1 MDDSKQLELS
11 LKTLAATIFL
21 GVAGDLLLRDVPWG
35 IGFAIYAFVIL
46 AVGVYLHRNN
56 PRTFGKGVLYVIPP
70 ALLFA
75 SMFAWR
81 DSDDLR
87 VLNGLCF
94 ALLVGV
100 LALRVRSGNIGTAS
114 ITDYPYRLVCR
125 WLGFL
130 SDFIVLVRLEGRSKE
145 LSNLKFG
152 NSVAA
157 TARGL
162 LIAAP
167 LLIVFG
173 VLFAS
178 ADAVF
183 SHFAAKAFS
192 FDVGAVV
199 SNFSVFTICLWITG
213 GFLRRIFLAQ
223 EVLGPVV
230 APPKVFKIGITEIAI
245 VLSTLNALF
254 LAFVAVQV
262 RYLFGGH
269 ALVQRT
275 AHLSYAE
282 YARQGFFELV
292 TVAMLGLVVLVACHS
307 VLRRDNTRDW
317 RWFASLAFCLVSLI
331 LVVMASAVTRM
342 HMYVEVYG
350 ITRDRLYATAVLG
363 WVSLIIMWFCS
374 TTLRQRPERFA
385 AGALASLLFVVIT
398 LNVLNPD
405 AYIVSLNTSRQG
417 RSVDSAYLG
426 QLSDDAVP
434 QLVAALPKL
443 SKSERDAVVATLKSR
458 RTELAREDWRTWD
471 VSAARADDSLRA
483 FHL

>member
-1 MDDSKQLELS
+1 MQDSKQLELS

-35 IGFAIYAFVIL
+35 IGFAIYAFVVL

-56 PRTFGKGVLYVIPP
+56 PRTFGQGVLYVIPP

-87 VLNGLCF
+87 VLNGVCF
-94 ALLVGV
+94 ALLIGV
-100 LALRVRSGNIGTAS
+100 FALRVRSGQIGTAS

-130 SDFIVLVRLEGRSKE
+130 SDFTVLVRLEGRSKE
-145 LSNLKFG
+145 LGNLKFG

-157 TARGL
+157 AARGV

-183 SHFAAKAFS
+183 SHFAERAFS
-192 FDVGAVV
+192 FDVGAVC
-199 SNFSVFTICLWITG
+199 SNFIVFTICLWISG

-223 EVLGPVV
+223 EDSEAIVV
-230 APPKVFKIGITEIAI
+230 PPKVFKIGITEIAI

-254 LAFVAVQV
+254 LAFVAIQV

-269 ALVQRT
+269 ALVQKT

-292 TVAMLGLVVLVACHS
+292 TVALLGLVVLVAGHS
-307 VLRRDNTRDW
+307 VLRRENTRDW
-317 RWFASLAFCLVSLI
+317 RWFASLAFALVSLI
-331 LVVMASAVTRM
+331 LVVLASAITRM
-342 HMYVEVYG
+342 HIYVEVYG

-363 WVSLIIMWFCS
+363 WVSLIIVWFCA
-374 TTLRQRPERFA
+374 TTLRRRPERFA
-385 AGALASLLFVVIT
+385 AGAVASLLFVVLA
-398 LNVLNPD
+398 LNVMNPD
-405 AYIVSLNTSRQG
+405 AYIVKLNTTRASK
-417 RSVDSAYLG
+417 SVDSAYLG

-434 QLVAALPKL
+434 QLVASLPTL
-443 SKSERDAVVATLKSR
+443 SKTERDAVLATLKTRSK
-458 RTELAREDWRTWD
+458 ELSGEDWRTWD
-471 VSAARADDSLRA
+471 ISAARAQASLQSI
-483 FHL
+483 HL

>member
-1 MDDSKQLELS
+1 MQDSKQLELS

-21 GVAGDLLLRDVPWG
+21 GLAGDLLLRDVPWG

-56 PRTFGKGVLYVIPP
+56 PRTFGQGVLYVIPP

-75 SMFAWR
+75 TMFAWR

-87 VLNGLCF
+87 ILNGLCF

-100 LALRVRSGNIGTAS
+100 FALRVRSGNIGLAS
-114 ITDYPYRLVCR
+114 ISDYPYRLVCR

-130 SDFIVLVRLEGRSKE
+130 SDFTVLVRLEGHSKE
-145 LSNLKFG
+145 LGNLKFG

-157 TARGL
+157 TARGV

-167 LLIVFG
+167 LLVVFG

-183 SHFAAKAFS
+183 SHFAEKAFS
-192 FDVGAVV
+192 FDLGALC
-199 SNFSVFTICLWITG
+199 SNIIVFTVCLWISG

-223 EVLGPVV
+223 EDTETIK

-254 LAFVAVQV
+254 LAFVAIQV

-269 ALVQRT
+269 SLVQRT

-292 TVAMLGLVVLVACHS
+292 TVALLGLVVLVAGHS
-307 VLRRDNTRDW
+307 VLRRENVRDW
-317 RWFASLAFCLVSLI
+317 RWFASLAFALVSLI
-331 LVVMASAVTRM
+331 LVVMASALTRM
-342 HMYVEVYG
+342 QMYVEVYG
-350 ITRDRLYATAVLG
+350 ITRDRLYATAVLA
-363 WVSLIIMWFCS
+363 WVSLIILWFCV
-374 TTLRQRPERFA
+374 TTLRRHPERFA
-385 AGALASLLFVVIT
+385 AGALASLMLVVLF

-405 AYIVSLNTSRQG
+405 ATIVRVNTSRHG

-434 QLVAALPKL
+434 QLVASLPAL
-443 SKSERDAVVATLKSR
+443 SKTERDVVLATLKTR
-458 RTELAREDWRTWD
+458 RKELAGEDWRTWD
-471 VSAARADDSLRA
+471 VSAAKAEASLRSL
-483 FHL
+483 HL